1 MQSGTA
7 TTEEVESFRSAWGAG
22 VAGGFAG
29 GVGMGILLH
38 GGANLMPFVGALYG
52 WPTVVGGWLAH
63 LVNSV
68 LLGVLFAVLLSRS
81 FFREQASSVTGCV
94 VAGVLYAA
102 GVALVTSGVMLPLTM
117 NLLGTSSFPDSGLP
131 LPGVVGGVL
140 VVTSVGVAHV
150 VYGVV
155 LGATYGVVRNSSG
168 VARPVGH

>member
-7 TTEEVESFRSAWGAG
+7 TTEEVESFRSTWGAG

-52 WPTVVGGWLAH
+52 WPTVVGG
-63 LVNSV
+63 
-68 LLGVLFAVLLSRS
+68 
-81 FFREQASSVTGCV
+81 
-94 VAGVLYAA
+94 
-102 GVALVTSGVMLPLTM
+102 
-117 NLLGTSSFPDSGLP
+117 
-131 LPGVVGGVL
+131 VL
-140 VVTSVGVAHV
+140 VAVPVGVAHV